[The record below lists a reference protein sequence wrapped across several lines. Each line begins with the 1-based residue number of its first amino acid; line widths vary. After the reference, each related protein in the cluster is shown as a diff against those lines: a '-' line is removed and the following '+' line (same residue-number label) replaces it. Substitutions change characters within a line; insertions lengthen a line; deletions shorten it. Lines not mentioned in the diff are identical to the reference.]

1 MLPLRAAFRRVFAVS
16 LFAVAASVGAASDDG
31 KDIAVRIQKN
41 GPSIVVD
48 VDLPVAATALEA
60 WNVMTDYDNMARF
73 ISNLQSSR
81 IIGRDG
87 NTLTVEQKG
96 RASRGPLTLSF
107 ENIREIVLVPSREVH
122 SRLISGD
129 LKASEFTTR
138 VIDHGDT
145 AQIVNHGEFVPKIW
159 VPPIIGPAVIEAET
173 RKQFQELRVEILR
186 RKSETAPGRK

>member
-107 ENIREIVLVPSREVH
+107 EN
-122 SRLISGD
+122 
-129 LKASEFTTR
+129 
-138 VIDHGDT
+138 
-145 AQIVNHGEFVPKIW
+145 
-159 VPPIIGPAVIEAET
+159 
-173 RKQFQELRVEILR
+173 
-186 RKSETAPGRK
+186 